1 MGEEG
6 FWRGID
12 GTRFMSGS
20 VWSEVFGLDF
30 DWRKEFAR
38 NARGVFEIYEFNL
51 CVFICRDLIRR

>member
-20 VWSEVFGLDF
+20 VRSEVFGMDF
-30 DWRKEFAR
+30 DWRKESREMPA
-38 NARGVFEIYEFNL
+38 EFWKFTNLNL
-51 CVFICRDLIRR
+51 CVFIRRDLIS